1 MESDINVTRVSKNNV
16 SVDTFLTKSKKM
28 LVTDNDGTTWFVLIM
43 IFAMIVCV
51 VVKKNTCSSCNID
64 SDLELGDFYVECYLC
79 NEKVAYS

>member
-1 MESDINVTRVSKNNV
+1 MESDINVTRMSNNNV
-16 SVDTFLTKSKKM
+16 SVDTFLTKSK
-28 LVTDNDGTTWFVLIM
+28 TDNDGTTWFVLIM

-51 VVKKNTCSSCNID
+51 VVKKNTCSSCTSID